1 MLPADSGGSTAILPE
16 KGAFMRK
23 KRLLCEKSG
32 ARAEPFRWLTKRC
45 LNPLPRLLL
54 IVLLMAAVSTGCRP
68 ALAPVQAAAAP
79 SELVELNTI
88 IPDIVLDIR
97 YATAN
102 NFTGKAVYPVA
113 RCFLVKEAAEALAMV
128 QADLKKLGYGLK
140 IYDGYR
146 PLSVQKMFWAIR
158 PDPKFVADPAVGSRH
173 NRGYAVDLTLIDKAG
188 NEVLMPTP
196 FDDFTEKAGRSFM
209 DLPPA
214 ALAHRALL
222 ESVMTCRGFIPYE
235 SEWWHFDFR
244 GYEGKPNLD
253 IPLDRVRPF
262 ETR

>member
-1 MLPADSGGSTAILPE
+1 MPPADSGEPIAILPE
-16 KGAFMRK
+16 KGASMRK
-23 KRLLCEKSG
+23 KRLLCENSG
-32 ARAEPFRWLTKRC
+32 ARRESFRLLTKRD

-54 IVLLMAAVSTGCRP
+54 IVLLTAAVSTGCRP
-68 ALAPVQAAAAP
+68 ASGLVEVAPAP
-79 SELVELNTI
+79 FELVELKTL

-97 YATAN
+97 YATTN

-113 RCFLVKEAAEALAMV
+113 RCFLVKEAAGALAMV

-146 PLSVQKMFWAIR
+146 PLSVQKMFWAIL
-158 PDPKFVADPAVGSRH
+158 PDPRFVADPAVGSRH

-253 IPLDRVRPF
+253 IPLDRVKSI